1 LYVVEYGIDS
11 WSSYKHLTFLSSLL
25 SFLDGYQISA
35 IANRTTLADGNTW
48 NHEHIALLGKAL
60 TSDIEVGY
68 EIARHLAD
76 YVLVWGGGG
85 GDDLAKSPHL
95 ARIANSVY
103 RDHCPN
109 DPTCR
114 AFGVIDRQGT
124 PSPMMRRS
132 LLFNLHS
139 NLIRPDVTVS
149 SDMFVEVFRSKYGK
163 VRIYEIVGVSLESK
177 NWVEENRVCDHPGS
191 WFCPGQYPPAL
202 KPFIDAKKDFRQ
214 LEDFNRGEHDTE
226 YQKRYFEDLQ
236 NPETARKRA
245 LEQQEKRDIKK
256 ESEMSESEL
265 AEQEALKQQLY
276 HRWEDSD
283 AA

>member
-1 LYVVEYGIDS
+1 VPII
-11 WSSYKHLTFLSSLL
+11 SSCWFHIFVLIS
-25 SFLDGYQISA
+25 DGYQISA

-60 TSDIEVGY
+60 TADIKVGY

-76 YVLVWGGGG
+76 YVLIWGGGG

-114 AFGVIDRQGT
+114 AFGVVDRQGT

-139 NLIRPDVTVS
+139 NIIRPDVNVS
-149 SDMFVEVFRSKYGK
+149 SDMFVEVYRSKYGK
-163 VRIYEIVGVSLESK
+163 VRIYEIIGVSQESK
-177 NWVEENRVCDHPGS
+177 QWVEENRVCDYPGS

-214 LEDFNRGEHDTE
+214 LEDFNRGEHDIE
-226 YQKRYFEDLQ
+226 YQKRYFEDLH

-245 LEQQEKRDIKK
+245 LEQQEYRESRK
-256 ESEMSESEL
+256 ESEMSDFDI
-265 AEQEALKQQLY
+265 AQQEALKQQLY
-276 HRWEDSD
+276 SRWEDSE